1 MKHVRLKQYN
11 NLVAKKYIFLLSE
24 EIKSLPE
31 GKYFVSRKL
40 DGQLWFYLKENK
52 QSHFVNS
59 NNKEIGGIVKHIIKD
74 LDKKFKKYPEIIV
87 AGELYSQ
94 INQRERCGDV
104 ISALSDKNKLEDL
117 HFGIFD
123 IIHGDKFSGEFSKRY
138 EELIKVAASD
148 KKSPAHVIEHKQ
160 VNKKDIQKYFKDK
173 IETNDAEG
181 LIVRNDSK
189 IYKIKK
195 EETLDAVITG
205 YTTAEN
211 NTEVRSV
218 SLGVFVQPNE
228 ILHIGSCG
236 GFSSGIN
243 KKELFKDLKKLSVKS
258 NFHKVG
264 SNGSAY
270 TFVEPKIV
278 VEVNVLDLQTD
289 KSDDSPIRHV
299 KFELEKNKLN
309 VSGKMRSV
317 SILNAQI
324 INIRIDKKA
333 DIKDVGLSQITNIT
347 GLSKKDFEQNLVG
360 KKLPN
365 SKILKKDVFKKKSK
379 KGTAVRKFLFWKT
392 NKDENLE
399 YPAYLCYYLDY
410 SEGRKDPIKKR
421 LYPFNEEKIGLNF
434 FKKILEDNIKKGWE
448 KA

>member
-1 MKHVRLKQYN
+1 M
-11 NLVAKKYIFLLSE
+11 
-24 EIKSLPE
+24 
-31 GKYFVSRKL
+31 
-40 DGQLWFYLKENK
+40 
-52 QSHFVNS
+52 
-59 NNKEIGGIVKHIIKD
+59 
-74 LDKKFKKYPEIIV
+74 
-87 AGELYSQ
+87 
-94 INQRERCGDV
+94 
-104 ISALSDKNKLEDL
+104 
-117 HFGIFD
+117 
-123 IIHGDKFSGEFSKRY
+123 
-138 EELIKVAASD
+138 
-148 KKSPAHVIEHKQ
+148 IEHKQ

-173 IETNDAEG
+173 IEKNDAEG

-317 SILNAQI
+317 SILNAQV